1 MKIQSLY
8 WNKQD
13 VVIQHPS
20 SVVSMQRVNM
30 LTGGIF
36 GTSAYLIH
44 IVVFTSFFLH
54 EYVLNVYKTP
64 FCRMPPK
71 EALDIHL

>member
-20 SVVSMQRVNM
+20 SVVSMQRVNT
-30 LTGGIF
+30 LIGGIF
-36 GTSAYLIH
+36 GTGAYLIH
-44 IVVFTSFFLH
+44 VHVVVFTSFF
-54 EYVLNVYKTP
+54 
-64 FCRMPPK
+64 F
-71 EALDIHL
+71 A